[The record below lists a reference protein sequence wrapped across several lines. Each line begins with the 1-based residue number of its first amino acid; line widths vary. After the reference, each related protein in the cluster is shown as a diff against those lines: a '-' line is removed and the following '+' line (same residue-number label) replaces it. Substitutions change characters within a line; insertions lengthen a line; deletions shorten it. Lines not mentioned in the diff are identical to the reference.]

1 MGSSDTITPGR
12 IEALEAQA
20 QAELAAVA
28 DATALEAFR
37 VKWLGRKGQL
47 TDVLRG
53 LSELAPDDRKAAGQ
67 AANALKTF
75 LNSGVEAKKQELT
88 PAAAAV
94 EQVDFSLPGR
104 VPPQGHIH
112 PITQTIYR
120 IVDIFSELGYQVATG
135 PDIETEYYNFD
146 ALNTPDDH
154 PARDTHD
161 TFYVRPGEV
170 LRTHT
175 TPVQIRVLEKV
186 KPPVAIIMPGRVY
199 RVDFDATH
207 SPMFFQVDGLLVD
220 EGVTFADLKGTLFHF
235 IHKLFGA
242 DVKLRFRPHFFPFTE
257 PSAEVD
263 VLWTS
268 RDPNTGQTRTKWLE
282 ILGGGMVHPSILER
296 VGCDQE
302 KYSGFAFGLGLDRI
316 TMALHSIPN
325 IHLMYENDLRL
336 LEQF

>member
-1 MGSSDTITPGR
+1 MSSPQSTAAGR
-12 IEALEAQA
+12 VEALEAA
-20 QAELAAVA
+20 ARAEFA
-28 DATALEAFR
+28 DVSTADALEAFR
-37 VKWLGRKGQL
+37 VKWLGRKGRL
-47 TDVLRG
+47 TEFLRG
-53 LSELAPDDRKAAGQ
+53 LSELAPEERKAAGQ
-67 AANALKTF
+67 AANALKNF
-75 LNSGVEAKKQELT
+75 LTESVEAKKQELS
-88 PAAAAV
+88 AAAPSV
-94 EQVDFSLPGR
+94 EQIDFSLPGR
-104 VPPQGHIH
+104 VPPRGHLH

-135 PDIETEYYNFD
+135 PDIETDYYNFD

-161 TFYVRPGEV
+161 TFYVRPGEP

-175 TPVQIRVLEKV
+175 TPIQIRVMEKV
-186 KPPVAIIMPGRVY
+186 KPPVAIVMPGRVY

-235 IHKLFGA
+235 IHRLFGP

-268 RDPNTGQTRTKWLE
+268 IDPETGQTRTKWLE
-282 ILGGGMVHPSILER
+282 ILGGGMVHPSIFER
-296 VGCDQE
+296 VGYDQE

-316 TMALHSIPN
+316 AMALHSIPN

>member
-1 MGSSDTITPGR
+1 
-12 IEALEAQA
+12 
-20 QAELAAVA
+20 
-28 DATALEAFR
+28 
-37 VKWLGRKGQL
+37 
-47 TDVLRG
+47 LRG
-53 LSELAPDDRKAAGQ
+53 ISGLPPDDRKTVGRY
-67 AANALKTF
+67 ANALKDALT
-75 LNSGVEAKKQELT
+75 SAVDAKKNELQ
-88 PAAAAV
+88 PAASAG
-94 EQVDFSLPGR
+94 EQIDFSLAGR
-104 VPPQGHIH
+104 KPPQGQIH

-120 IVDIFSELGYQVATG
+120 IVDIFTELGYQVATG
-135 PDIETEYYNFD
+135 PDIETDYYNFD

-175 TPVQIRVLEKV
+175 TPIQIRVMEKV
-186 KPPVAIIMPGRVY
+186 KPPVAIVMPGRVY

-220 EGVTFADLKGTLFHF
+220 EGVTFADLKGTLYHF
-235 IHKLFGA
+235 IHKLFGK

-263 VLWTS
+263 ILWTS

-282 ILGGGMVHPSILER
+282 ILGGGMVHPSIFER
-296 VGCDQE
+296 VGYDQE

-316 TMALHSIPN
+316 VMSLHSIPN
-325 IHLMYENDLRL
+325 IHLMYENDLRF